1 MSTARAHPFNDFR
14 YPRTDVDADAAE
26 LRSRIEESGVARLT
40 TSGVELGYVFSAEA
54 FACLQGF
61 IEELEIQSALAA
73 ADRDE
78 ANGLLIPHEQVLAG
92 LARLFPGED

>member
-14 YPRTDVDADAAE
+14 YPHVAVEAGGADLSAN
-26 LRSRIEESGVARLT
+26 LEESGVARLT
-40 TSGVELGYVFSAEA
+40 ASGVELGFVFSAEA

-61 IEELEIQSALAA
+61 IEELEIQSAIAA
-73 ADRDE
+73 AERDE